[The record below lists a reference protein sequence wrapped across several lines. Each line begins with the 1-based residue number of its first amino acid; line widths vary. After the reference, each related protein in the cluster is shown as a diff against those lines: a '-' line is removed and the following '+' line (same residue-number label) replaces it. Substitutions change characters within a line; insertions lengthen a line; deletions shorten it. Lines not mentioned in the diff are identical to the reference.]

1 MKKLF
6 SLFLIGILLLAMA
19 LPVFAA
25 DTAKAADMR
34 LVKTEGTVKVKN
46 AVGIAKKVKD
56 DMKLYSGYV
65 ISTEKKSY
73 AYISLDKSKAVKVD
87 AQSTVKIKKSGKKL
101 EVTVQKGKLLFDVS
115 EPLEKT
121 ETLNIRTSTMVTGIR
136 GTVGIASTESADCS
150 SVMLLEGEVAI
161 NSFDGE
167 KLTLKSGQ
175 TLTLEAHGADDTG
188 AVGTAQFNTIT
199 EGGIPGFAAV
209 EMKKDGTLA
218 ERIAE
223 GSGLDAGSIA
233 AAAEERLA
241 EDEAAADEV
250 PEDKAPAEN
259 RDAESVIFE
268 DETEP
273 EPSEPTEPSEPEQP
287 VMYSISFAG
296 GVNCDITSEDSIRV
310 KSGEPYAFSVALDE
324 EALKNGTITVTAV
337 PTAEADGTVT
347 AEGYTE
353 IPVTKQ
359 EADGFFGIYRI
370 ESVTQDLTILIYY
383 TENIA

>member
-34 LVKTEGTVKVKN
+34 LAKTEGTVKVKN
-46 AVGIAKKVKD
+46 AAGIAKKVKD
-56 DMKLYSGYV
+56 DMRLYSGYV
-65 ISTEKKSY
+65 ISTDKKSY

-87 AQSTVKIKKSGKKL
+87 AQSSVKIKKSGKKL
-101 EVTVQKGKLLFDVS
+101 EVTVQEGKLLFDVS

-136 GTVGIASTESADCS
+136 GTIGIASTESADRS

-161 NSFDGE
+161 NSCNGE
-167 KLTLKSGQ
+167 ELSLKAGQ

-188 AVGTAQFNTIT
+188 AAGTAQFNTIT
-199 EGGIPGFAAV
+199 EGDIPGFAAV

-223 GSGLDAGSIA
+223 GSELDAGSVA
-233 AAAEERLA
+233 ATAEERLA

-268 DETEP
+268 DETEQ
-273 EPSEPTEPSEPEQP
+273 EPAEPTEPEQP
-287 VMYSISFAG
+287 AMYSISFAG
-296 GVNCDITSEDSIRV
+296 GINCDITSEDSIRV
-310 KSGEPYAFSVALDE
+310 ESGEPYVFSVVFDG
-324 EALKNGTITVTAV
+324 EAIKNGFITVTAV

-347 AEGYTE
+347 ADEYTE
-353 IPVTKQ
+353 IPVTMQ
-359 EADGFFGIYRI
+359 EENGTSGVYRI